1 MNWVLCGM
9 MGCGKSTVG
18 ARLAQKVNRVFVD
31 TDAIIVERYGKI
43 SDIFE
48 RYGEAYFRDLETE
61 LVKELYQKEGQVLS
75 LGGGLVLHEEN
86 VRLLK
91 EQGKIIFLRAE
102 KRTLVERLQADKNRP
117 LLQNAQSLSSRVDE
131 LLISRAPIYE
141 RVSDMTVDVDDKSPE
156 QIVDEIIKSIG
167 QV

>member
-31 TDAIIVERYGKI
+31 TDALIVKRYGKI

-48 RYGEAYFRDLETE
+48 RYGEVYFRDLETE

-75 LGGGLVLHEEN
+75 LGGGLVLREEN

-102 KRTLVERLQADKNRP
+102 KQTLVERLRADKDRP

-141 RVSDMTVDVDDKSPE
+141 RVSDMTVDVDGKSPE

>member
-31 TDAIIVERYGKI
+31 TDALIVKRYGKI

-75 LGGGLVLHEEN
+75 LGGGLVLREEN

-91 EQGKIIFLRAE
+91 KQGKIVFLRAE
-102 KRTLVERLQADKNRP
+102 KRTLVERLQADKDRP

-141 RVSDMTVDVDDKSPE
+141 RVSDMTVDVDGKSPE

>member
-31 TDAIIVERYGKI
+31 TDALIVKRYGKI

-61 LVKELYQKEGQVLS
+61 LVKELYQKEVI
-75 LGGGLVLHEEN
+75 LG
-86 VRLLK
+86 
-91 EQGKIIFLRAE
+91 ISTDRA
-102 KRTLVERLQADKNRP
+102 
-117 LLQNAQSLSSRVDE
+117 
-131 LLISRAPIYE
+131 
-141 RVSDMTVDVDDKSPE
+141 
-156 QIVDEIIKSIG
+156 
-167 QV
+167 

>member
-1 MNWVLCGM
+1 ML
-9 MGCGKSTVG
+9 
-18 ARLAQKVNRVFVD
+18 R
-31 TDAIIVERYGKI
+31 
-43 SDIFE
+43 
-48 RYGEAYFRDLETE
+48 
-61 LVKELYQKEGQVLS
+61 
-75 LGGGLVLHEEN
+75 EEN

-102 KRTLVERLQADKNRP
+102 KRTLVERLRADKDRP

-141 RVSDMTVDVDDKSPE
+141 RVSDMTVDVDGKSPE